1 MDTNN
6 IIYLD
11 NNATTPIDKRVIA
24 EMLPFFTDYFANP
37 SSVHSFGRYIHKA
50 VANAREQVASL
61 IEATPSEIIFTSGA
75 TESINLALKGIA
87 LAHQHKGKHIITCQT
102 EHKAVLDTCSY
113 LEQIGFDVTYLP
125 VEKDGVI
132 NMDTFRNTLKSDT
145 ILVAIMWVNN
155 ETGVIQPIRDI
166 INLTHQNGSL
176 FFTDATQAV
185 GKIPIDV
192 FNLDIDLLSFSSH
205 KFYGARGIGGLFVK
219 KGIKLLS
226 QLHGGGHEFGL
237 RSGTSNV
244 PAIIG
249 FGKACEIALK
259 EMVIDAENIINLRNY
274 LETELLKITG
284 SFINGNLKERIFNT
298 TNIYLPNFDANFF
311 IDKQKNV
318 AVSNG
323 SACTSALIQPSHVL
337 NSMGLSNEESLGSL
351 RISLGKMNTLSE
363 IKEFVKIINLFIKS
377 E

>member
-1 MDTNN
+1 MN
-6 IIYLD
+6 IDNLIYLD

-24 EMLPFFTDYFANP
+24 EMLPFFTHYFANP
-37 SSVHSFGRYIHKA
+37 SSTHSFGKYINKA
-50 VANAREQVASL
+50 VSNAREQISSL
-61 IEATPSEIIFTSGA
+61 IEATPKEIIFTSGS
-75 TESINLALKGIA
+75 TESINLALKGVA

-102 EHKAVLDTCSY
+102 EHKAVLDTCQY

-132 NMDTFRNTLKSDT
+132 NMNTFRNALKSDT
-145 ILVAIMWVNN
+145 ILVSIMWVNN
-155 ETGVIQPIRDI
+155 ETGVIQPVQDI

-192 FNLDIDLLSFSSH
+192 FNLAIDLLSFSSH

-249 FGKACEIALK
+249 FGKACEIALE
-259 EMVIDAENIINLRNY
+259 EMEIDTILCSIPPPHL
-274 LETELLKITG
+274 
-284 SFINGNLKERIFNT
+284 
-298 TNIYLPNFDANFF
+298 
-311 IDKQKNV
+311 
-318 AVSNG
+318 
-323 SACTSALIQPSHVL
+323 HH
-337 NSMGLSNEESLGSL
+337 
-351 RISLGKMNTLSE
+351 
-363 IKEFVKIINLFIKS
+363 
-377 E
+377 